1 MEHRTLKFER
11 DEARRWTFRL
21 LDDDDRPVLASLKSY
36 DCLDDA
42 VEDLRDLFRMAND
55 V

>member
-1 MEHRTLKFER
+1 MDNRTLKFER
-11 DEARRWTFRL
+11 DEARRWTFKL
-21 LDDDDRPVLASLKSY
+21 LDDADRPVLASLKSY

-42 VEDLRDLFRMAND
+42 VEDLRDLFRIADD